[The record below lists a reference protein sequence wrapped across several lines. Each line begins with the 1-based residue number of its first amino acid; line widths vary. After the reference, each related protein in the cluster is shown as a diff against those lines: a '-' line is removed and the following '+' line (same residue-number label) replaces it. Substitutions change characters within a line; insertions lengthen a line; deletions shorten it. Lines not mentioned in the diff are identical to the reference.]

1 MNVSFLPFNFT
12 FSNMTEEA
20 INSPEEFTADEIQK
34 RVVDESINKIEGFTF
49 LMKRALDNGDI
60 TQAISNATHLID
72 ILQTST
78 LTPRNYYT
86 LYHLVSTAL
95 LQLNDA
101 FQDELK
107 IPTRKIAELYETVQY
122 NENALERLYLM
133 ITIAPELSNRKL
145 VRVTD
150 VLDDLTDM
158 TRQAQDP
165 IRALFLRHYMLS
177 IYKQYLPDSNDV
189 ETERSLEF
197 LLNNFAQMNR
207 MWVRIEDIM
216 ANDSRRA
223 QRIELS
229 VLIGTNIQRISALRG
244 LNIHNY
250 STIILSFIAKH
261 VELCEDS
268 LAQEF
273 ILQSIIQAFPEDYHI
288 ATIDELFAM
297 FGKVEQGVK
306 ILLIVNQL
314 LERFLNYL
322 GHLVDTDRAS
332 RIFVVIAKNIEEL
345 FNSEGHL
352 ALTDK
357 FETLQ
362 KLLKFALKVNPDDV
376 RNVKN
381 LMKFTDFHIDLAIGD
396 EALTNI
402 EASMKLRDFLAEPL
416 QTFSTAEPLFELEYL
431 PLLIKRLRIED
442 RQSIAALVCDL
453 FLKAGTKITSIDE
466 LRFVLAMTATLVRDG
481 PGSSCFFALFH
492 LIDAGSIDGTM
503 SIIQELANAMDDA
516 TEKAA
521 QRAVL
526 PIGFVALELI
536 EDADD
541 EEKARLLKFIHA
553 YAENSVEQG
562 CSAPFYLF
570 AEAAKEMDSIHLN
583 KFADDFLNSALD
595 TWQTLPDG
603 LPKFRALTYLI
614 NFIVGAQTI
623 DLEVNAQV
631 CNAASTITEP
641 MKSVQ
646 ILCNCAALFWRPDK
660 RVRETE
666 KVQACLAK
674 ASRAAAT
681 CSDQA
686 TMLKGFYTVLGWA
699 AYFQEMGVGLSDT
712 WINALVSLINEKHEE
727 IQNKGL
733 KLESVVS
740 KNVKA
745 FYQNT
750 VRHIQ
755 EKHLFPEDTAE

>member
-1 MNVSFLPFNFT
+1 MS
-12 FSNMTEEA
+12 EQA

-34 RVVDESINKIEGFTF
+34 KVVDENIEKINGFAF
-49 LMKRALDNGDI
+49 LMNRALDNGDVN
-60 TQAISNATHLID
+60 QAIDNARNLID
-72 ILQTST
+72 VLQIGT

-95 LQLNDA
+95 LQLNIA
-101 FQDELK
+101 FRDELK

-122 NENALERLYLM
+122 NESALERLYLM
-133 ITIAPELSNRKL
+133 ITIAPELSNRHL

-216 ANDSRRA
+216 ANDSRRE

-250 STIILSFIAKH
+250 SSIILPFIAKH

-268 LAQEF
+268 IAQEF
-273 ILQSIIQAFPEDYHI
+273 ILQSIIQAFPEEYHI

-306 ILLIVNQL
+306 ILHIVNQL
-314 LERFLNYL
+314 LERFLTYL
-322 GHLVDTDRAS
+322 GHLVDSDKAS
-332 RIFVVIAKNIEEL
+332 KIFVVIAKNIEEL

-352 ALTDK
+352 ALNDK

-362 KLLKFALKVNPDDV
+362 NLLKFALKVNPDDV

-396 EALTNI
+396 ETLTNA
-402 EASMKLRDFLAEPL
+402 EASIKLRDFLAEPL
-416 QTFSTAEPLFELEYL
+416 TTFKNAEPLFELEYL
-431 PLLIKRLRIED
+431 PLLIKRLREED
-442 RQSIAALVCDL
+442 RHYVAALVCDL
-453 FLKAGTKITSIDE
+453 FIKGGTKITTIDQ
-466 LRFVLAMTATLVRDG
+466 LRFVLSMTATLVRDG
-481 PGSSCFFALFH
+481 PGTSCFYALFH
-492 LIDAGSIDGTM
+492 LIDAGSLEDTM

-526 PIGFVALELI
+526 PIGFIALKLI
-536 EDADD
+536 EDAEDD
-541 EEKARLLKFIHA
+541 EKARLLKFIHT
-553 YAENSVEQG
+553 YAENSVEQD

-570 AEAAKEMDSIHLN
+570 TEAAKEMDSINL
-583 KFADDFLNSALD
+583 KQFADDFLNSALD
-595 TWQTLPDG
+595 SWKTLPDG
-603 LPKFRALTYLI
+603 LPKYRALTYLI
-614 NFIVGAQTI
+614 NFVVGAQTI
-623 DLEVNAQV
+623 DTEINAQI
-631 CNAASTITEP
+631 CNAASSITEP
-641 MKSVQ
+641 SRAIQ
-646 ILCNCAALFWRPDK
+646 ILCNCATLFWRPDG

-674 ASRAAAT
+674 ASRAAAS
-681 CSDQA
+681 CEDQP
-686 TMLKGFYTVLGWA
+686 TLLKGFYTVLGWA
-699 AYFQEMGVGLSDT
+699 AYFQEKGVGLSDT

-727 IQNKGL
+727 IQSKGL
-733 KLESVVS
+733 KLEEVVTKSV
-740 KNVKA
+740 KT
-745 FYQNT
+745 FYTNT
-750 VRHIQ
+750 VLYIQ
-755 EKHLFPEDTAE
+755 EKHLFPEETAETETATS

>member
-1 MNVSFLPFNFT
+1 MSEL
-12 FSNMTEEA
+12 A
-20 INSPEEFTADEIQK
+20 INSPEEFTADEVQK
-34 RVVDESINKIEGFTF
+34 KVVDELNEKITGYSF
-49 LMKRALDNGDI
+49 LMNRALDNGDI
-60 TQAISNATHLID
+60 SSAIQNAINLID
-72 ILQTST
+72 ILTIGT
-78 LTPRNYYT
+78 LTPRNYYM

-95 LQLNDA
+95 IQLNNA

-133 ITIAPELSNRKL
+133 ITIAPELSNRHL
-145 VRVTD
+145 VRITD

-177 IYKQYLPDSNDV
+177 IFKQYLPDSNDV

-197 LLNNFAQMNR
+197 LLGNFAQMNR

-216 ANDSRRA
+216 AHDERRE
-223 QRIELS
+223 QRVELS

-250 STIILSFIAKH
+250 STIILPFISKH

-288 ATIDELFAM
+288 ATIDELFSM

-306 ILLIVNQL
+306 ILNIVNQL

-322 GHLVDTDRAS
+322 GCLVDTERAS
-332 RIFVVIAKNIEEL
+332 KIFVVIAKNIEEL

-376 RNVKN
+376 KNVKN
-381 LMKFTDFHIDLAIGD
+381 LMMFTNFHIDLAIGD
-396 EALTNI
+396 ESLTSV
-402 EASMKLRDFLAEPL
+402 EASMKLRDFLTEPL
-416 QTFSTAEPLFELEYL
+416 VAFTSAKPLFEIEYL
-431 PLLIKRLRIED
+431 PVLIKRLRPED
-442 RQSIAALVCDL
+442 RLTIAALVCDL
-453 FLKAGTKITSIDE
+453 FLKEGTLITSIEE

-492 LIDAGSIDGTM
+492 LINAGSIDGTM

-526 PIGFVALELI
+526 PIGFVALKLF

-541 EEKARLLKFIHA
+541 EEKRRLLKFIHT
-553 YAENSVEQG
+553 YAENSVEPG

-570 AEAAKEMDSIHLN
+570 TEAAKEMDSINLN
-583 KFADDFLNSALD
+583 QFADEFLNSALE

-603 LPKFRALTYLI
+603 AQKARALTYLI
-614 NFIVGAQTI
+614 NFVVDAQTI
-623 DLEVNAQV
+623 DTDVNAQI
-631 CNAASTITEP
+631 CSLAKLITEP
-641 MKSVQ
+641 MRSIN
-646 ILCNCAALFWRPDK
+646 ILCNCAALYWRPDE
-660 RVRETE
+660 RVREPE
-666 KVQACLAK
+666 KVQACLAA
-674 ASRAAAT
+674 ASRAAAAVPE
-681 CSDQA
+681 QA
-686 TMLKGFYTVLGWA
+686 TMLKGFYSVLGWA
-699 AYFQEMGVGLSDT
+699 AYFQEKEVGLSET
-712 WINALVSLINEKHEE
+712 WINALVALINEKHEE

-733 KLESVVS
+733 KIDAVIP
-740 KNVKA
+740 KNVRA
-745 FYQNT
+745 FYKNT
-750 VRHIQ
+750 VEYIQ
-755 EKHLFPEDTAE
+755 EKHLFPEEAADNE